1 MTFHILYIKVKT
13 MKKKTKKE
21 LSVSIDIDVLEY
33 LKSNFDNRSKF
44 IEYCIINELKKNSY
58 FKERIDKLII
68 F

>member
-1 MTFHILYIKVKT
+1 